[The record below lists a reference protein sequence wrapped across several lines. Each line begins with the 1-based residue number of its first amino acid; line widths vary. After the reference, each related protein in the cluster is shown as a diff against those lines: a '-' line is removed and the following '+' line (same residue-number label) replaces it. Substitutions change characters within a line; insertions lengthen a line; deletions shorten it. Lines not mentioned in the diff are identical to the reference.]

1 MFRDL
6 KEYQE
11 IAKIYAEKVSKP
23 ENLEERRG
31 SSVQQLA
38 QNRANAF
45 KPATP
50 PQGGAG
56 GGVGNPTNVRGSGA
70 KPRPKP
76 QVNKLPSTAQIRAA
90 NPNAV
95 GGGNAGGSTDSG
107 GTSKSTIKSVEQK
120 PTPTPTTGGGA
131 ATTQAKPQSKFIKK
145 DKGVGFVKR
154 GTPGA
159 QRAENLEKNKNRAK
173 EMAKARIAA
182 KKDGTASPQMSGKEK
197 AQAMAKA
204 RLAAKNKPAA
214 GESAPKA
221 AGAAGGTAPKAAG
234 AAGGSTAGGGA
245 SATKKID
252 GKGLASKM
260 GAEKSASSSSSN
272 TVPSGSFGISAKGKE
287 QAAKNKAE
295 VANKKTSGD
304 TSAINASATK
314 KQMSPLMQKRLA
326 ATKVGENAAKE
337 INKIKPKPG
346 QTVTTK
352 TSNDGSTS
360 SKVTTGTG
368 GGTAGATGSAGSL
381 EANKKKAAK
390 MKEMEAKRNA
400 MEKEFE
406 IPESN
411 ELDAYDLVLDYL
423 LSSEQVATIEEA
435 NYVMTEMDAETIQG
449 IVEEQKKN
457 LDEIAPAVAGVVAA
471 GTLGVMGLNAIR
483 KMNKNKKKMDKGE
496 KFTPNSTMDNIQKK
510 KDLYKQMGITKQY
523 ETHY

>member
-50 PQGGAG
+50 PQKGAG
-56 GGVGNPTNVRGSGA
+56 GGVGNPTNTRGTGTGA
-70 KPRPKP
+70 VKFQKPTGAAQGRTKRPEIKKP
-76 QVNKLPSTAQIRAA
+76 LPSTAEIRAK
-90 NPNAV
+90 NPKVVPGTRVNEIGAK
-95 GGGNAGGSTDSG
+95 GGGKPSSG
-107 GTSKSTIKSVEQK
+107 DLSMFKDKKPAAAT
-120 PTPTPTTGGGA
+120 PTPTPTP
-131 ATTQAKPQSKFIKK
+131 QAKPKMGSQDSKFIKK
-145 DKGVGFVKR
+145 DKGAGFVKR

-159 QRAENLEKNKNRAK
+159 RRAENKEKAKLRAK
-173 EMAKARIAA
+173 EMFKQRQADKAAG
-182 KKDGTASPQMSGKEK
+182 KPQLSGKER

-204 RLAAKNKPAA
+204 RLAAKNKPTATATPEKPAA
-214 GESAPKA
+214 PQAQEKPAAPQAQQKA
-221 AGAAGGTAPKAAG
+221 AATPSGDKLKA
-234 AAGGSTAGGGA
+234 
-245 SATKKID
+245 
-252 GKGLASKM
+252 
-260 GAEKSASSSSSN
+260 
-272 TVPSGSFGISAKGKE
+272 GSFGISQKGKE

-295 VANKKTSGD
+295 VANKKTSGSVKTVNVGGKD
-304 TSAINASATK
+304 VDLS
-314 KQMSPLMQKRLA
+314 
-326 ATKVGENAAKE
+326 KVGPGMRQKLLQKNVGTNAAKE
-337 INKIKPKPG
+337 VQKVNPKPG

-352 TSNDGSTS
+352 QDPKTGSVS
-360 SKVTTGTG
+360 SKVTQGTG

-411 ELDAYDLVLDYL
+411 QFDAYDLVLEYL

-457 LDEIAPAVAGVVAA
+457 LDELALGTAAGVAGAI
-471 GTLGVMGLNAIR
+471 TLGAMGLNAIR
-483 KMNKNKKKMDKGE
+483 KMNKNKQKMDKGE
-496 KFTPNSTMDNIQKK
+496 KFTPGSTMDNIQKK
-510 KDLYKQMGITKQY
+510 KDLYKQMGITK
-523 ETHY
+523 